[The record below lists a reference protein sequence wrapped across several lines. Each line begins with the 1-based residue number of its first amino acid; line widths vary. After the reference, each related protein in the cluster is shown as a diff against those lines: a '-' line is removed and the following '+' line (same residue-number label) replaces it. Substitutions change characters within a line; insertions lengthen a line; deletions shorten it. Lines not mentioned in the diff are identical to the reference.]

1 MHCQEDALLGVAL
14 GGTDKELQKS
24 CQSKLIVT
32 ADANRTGIDCLLGVQ
47 WCMTTGTSIS

>member
-1 MHCQEDALLGVAL
+1 MLKTVINYMHCQEDALSEVTI

-32 ADANRTGIDCLLGVQ
+32 ANANQAGTDCLLRVE
-47 WCMTTGTSIS
+47 